1 MTIEELLDCDVAAL
15 EQMTDDDLAK
25 HFAPYLVVCNPPEHE
40 PNVVNIGKPKRKKA
54 AKKKVKKAAPKR
66 AKKAA
71 KKAAALSRE
80 FLLDIII
87 LTLLPASII

>member
-40 PNVVNIGKPKRKKA
+40 PNIVNIGKPKRKKA
-54 AKKKVKKAAPKR
+54 AKKKEKLADQM
-66 AKKAA
+66 
-71 KKAAALSRE
+71 RE
-80 FLLDIII
+80 LADLHGVDLEKIN
-87 LTLLPASII
+87 LPANLQ

>member
-15 EQMTDDDLAK
+15 EQMTDNDLAK

-54 AKKKVKKAAPKR
+54 AKKKEKLADQM
-66 AKKAA
+66 
-71 KKAAALSRE
+71 RE
-80 FLLDIII
+80 LADLHGVDLEKIN
-87 LTLLPASII
+87 LPANLQ

>member
-54 AKKKVKKAAPKR
+54 AKKKEKLADQM
-66 AKKAA
+66 
-71 KKAAALSRE
+71 RE
-80 FLLDIII
+80 LADLHGVDLEKIN
-87 LTLLPASII
+87 LPANLQ

>member
-54 AKKKVKKAAPKR
+54 AKKKVKEKLADQM
-66 AKKAA
+66 
-71 KKAAALSRE
+71 RE
-80 FLLDIII
+80 LADLHGVDLEKIN
-87 LTLLPASII
+87 LPANLQ

>member
-40 PNVVNIGKPKRKKA
+40 ADVVNIGKPKRKKA
-54 AKKKVKKAAPKR
+54 AKKK
-66 AKKAA
+66 AKEKLADQM
-71 KKAAALSRE
+71 RE
-80 FLLDIII
+80 LADLHGVELEKIN
-87 LTLLPASII
+87 LPTNLQ